1 MLDGRTRMEVTSER
15 LEKNT
20 VLLEV
25 KIEEEQFSKAVDR
38 AYRKV
43 AKDVMIPGFRKGRVP
58 RVVLERY
65 VGKDKLYEEAASLM
79 LGEAYPA
86 AVKDAGIEPVSQPEV
101 EIVQAEEGKPL
112 VFKAKVEVKPEVEL
126 GEYKRLEVVRPEV
139 KVTPEDVDIEL
150 ERLRDRYARLT
161 TVEDGVVTKGD
172 IVTIDY
178 EGTVE
183 RNIFPGGF
191 AKGREIEAGMGYLI
205 PGVDEALIGMGVG
218 EKKKVTVRIPADYP
232 DSSIADKEAVFQ
244 LSLKSIRR
252 RNLMPIDDDF
262 AKEVSEFDTLEEL
275 KVDVENKLRQAKNEQ
290 AEQAVR
296 QEIVSRVA
304 ENAKVE
310 IPSSMVNNQVEEM
323 VEDMVTTAEGRGVE
337 PERLFKLLN
346 ASPDEMR
353 ERMRPDAEQTL
364 KTRLVLDAVVR
375 AEELTVGDEEVK
387 EEINRFAGLY
397 RQDPEELYR
406 SLEEGGRLDVV
417 KQKLLREKA
426 VKLLVDSAVV
436 KEAAETKE
444 VLEPEPVAT
453 ETAGTPKTAKKGKK
467 A

>member
-1 MLDGRTRMEVTSER
+1 MEVTSER
-15 LEKNT
+15 LEKSV

-25 KIEEEQFSKAVDR
+25 KVEKEQFSKAVDR
-38 AYRKV
+38 TYRKV
-43 AKDVMIPGFRKGRVP
+43 AKDVMIPGFRKGKVP

-79 LGEAYPA
+79 LGEAYPE

-112 VFKAKVEVKPEVEL
+112 VFKAKVEVKPEVKL
-126 GEYKRLEVVRPEV
+126 GEYKGLEVERPEV
-139 KVTPEDVDIEL
+139 SVTPDDVNLEL

-161 TVEDGVVTKGD
+161 TVEDGNVTKGD

-178 EGTVE
+178 KGTVDG
-183 RNIFPGGF
+183 NIFPGSSAEG
-191 AKGREIEAGMGYLI
+191 KEIEAGMGYLI
-205 PGVDEALIGMGVG
+205 PGIDEALIGMGTG

-232 DSSIADKEAVFQ
+232 DNNIAGKEAVFQ
-244 LSLKSIRR
+244 LSLKTIRR

-262 AKEVSEFDTLEEL
+262 AREVSEFDTLEEFKTDL
-275 KVDVENKLRQAKNEQ
+275 ENKLRQARNEQ
-290 AEQAVR
+290 ADQAVR
-296 QEIVSRVA
+296 QEIVNRVT
-304 ENAKVE
+304 ENAEVE
-310 IPSSMVNNQVEEM
+310 IPVSMVNNQVEEM

-337 PERLFKLLN
+337 AERFFKLLN
-346 ASPDEMR
+346 ATPDEMR
-353 ERMRPDAEQTL
+353 QRMRPDAEQTI

-375 AEELTVGDEEVK
+375 AEELAVGDEEVK

-397 RQDPEELYR
+397 RQDPEELHR
-406 SLEEGGRLDVV
+406 SLEEGGRIDVV

-426 VKLLVDSAVV
+426 VKLLVDGAVI
-436 KEAAETKE
+436 KEAPQREE
-444 VLEPEPVAT
+444 VQEPEPAAT
-453 ETAGTPKTAKKGKK
+453 ESAEATKTAKKGKK